1 VSGQIASVTLNRVEL
16 VANNIDGLFLGGS
29 GITAG
34 TMRIDDRRQQHGG
47 ACPIRVPHLVRQ
59 QPDERQRQQRNPHRD
74 HGAPIGWIPLDC
86 SIKVHRRSFHFSER
100 PYWLEAQGCRGEIGD
115 PANSQR
121 RECMAIAQL
130 FFLIILILPAAVLS
144 SSAFA
149 ETRVSG
155 TAQAVRLETHDAT
168 VGEALAALG
177 ATLGLRYSTTS
188 LALNRRVS
196 GVYVGS
202 LGHVVSRLLEGS
214 NFVLK
219 TSPQGVEV
227 VVILDS
233 GATGV
238 QSPNTVPGVPP
249 GQRNPPQPGVAVEQN
264 PNTGAPLPPWL
275 RAARQPN

>member
-1 VSGQIASVTLNRVEL
+1 
-16 VANNIDGLFLGGS
+16 
-29 GITAG
+29 
-34 TMRIDDRRQQHGG
+34 
-47 ACPIRVPHLVRQ
+47 
-59 QPDERQRQQRNPHRD
+59 
-74 HGAPIGWIPLDC
+74 
-86 SIKVHRRSFHFSER
+86 
-100 PYWLEAQGCRGEIGD
+100 
-115 PANSQR
+115 
-121 RECMAIAQL
+121 MAIARL

-149 ETRVSG
+149 ETRVSVTG
-155 TAQAVRLETHDAT
+155 QAVRLETHNAT

-227 VVILDS
+227 VVIVDS
-233 GATGV
+233 GATAV
-238 QSPNTVPGVPP
+238 QSPSVVPGVPP
-249 GQRNPPQPGVAVEQN
+249 GLKNSQQPAATVEQN